1 MLIAVLGIQVIWV
14 IIMQAHQL
22 WLSDAEAVT
31 GYEHTGCSGS
41 MFANRLSWTFD
52 LRGPS
57 KAIDT
62 ACSSSLTALVGHQGY
77 MAKSACAA
85 SVQPQLCVGS
95 QCLQLANATSP
106 WSIFAG
112 IFYISEEEG
121 LLVSVDR
128 SSPAW

>member
-1 MLIAVLGIQVIWV
+1 
-14 IIMQAHQL
+14 MQAHQL

-62 ACSSSLTALVGHQGY
+62 ACSSSLTALVGHCGVTRSC
-77 MAKSACAA
+77 MWAA
-85 SVQPQLCVGS
+85 ALHQCRLCFMR
-95 QCLQLANATSP
+95 A
-106 WSIFAG
+106 AG
-112 IFYISEEEG
+112 
-121 LLVSVDR
+121 VC
-128 SSPAW
+128 

>member
-1 MLIAVLGIQVIWV
+1 MPCKVSEQWRRIADSHAWLIV
-14 IIMQAHQL
+14 QAHQL

-62 ACSSSLTALVGHQGY
+62 ACSSSLTAVVGPQGIEGH
-77 MAKSACAA
+77 ARCSAA
-85 SVQPQLCVGS
+85 SIQSYRHCRQPVPAARQHYTTVQKP
-95 QCLQLANATSP
+95 
-106 WSIFAG
+106 SI
-112 IFYISEEEG
+112 
-121 LLVSVDR
+121 
-128 SSPAW
+128 

>member
-1 MLIAVLGIQVIWV
+1 
-14 IIMQAHQL
+14 MQAHQL

-62 ACSSSLTALVGHQGY
+62 ACSSSLTALVWRHGVMSAAALHQSRLSF
-77 MAKSACAA
+77 MRAADVRSWLMQRHTCTASAETC
-85 SVQPQLCVGS
+85 QPSG
-95 QCLQLANATSP
+95 
-106 WSIFAG
+106 
-112 IFYISEEEG
+112 
-121 LLVSVDR
+121 VDAVVFR
-128 SSPAW
+128 AVCSRLRRQQS